1 MSSRD
6 EQLIHL
12 HHNATSDNEFI
23 NYISNRF
30 TESELELLYDI
41 NSSYW
46 KNLIEI
52 YLSYNQHLRLI
63 GEDDL
68 EDTIQKVKYLLY
80 QTESDNES
88 FQTNSYDGYPSDSE

>member
-1 MSSRD
+1 MSSR
-6 EQLIHL
+6 EERLIHL
-12 HHNATSDNEFI
+12 HHEATTNNTFI

-30 TESELELLYDI
+30 TESELELLYNI
-41 NSSYW
+41 NSNYW
-46 KNLIEI
+46 KNLIDI
-52 YLSYNQHLRLI
+52 YLSYNQHIRLI
-63 GEDDL
+63 QEDTL